1 MGSKSAPPPAPDYKG
16 AAEATAAGNR
26 VAAQQTT
33 VANRPNIITP
43 YGSQTWA
50 NDRKFDQGGY
60 DAELAKYNASVK
72 PGGYETVIDGE
83 GNQTQQWNPG
93 TKPTGDAP
101 DRNSF
106 MTDNWTQNTTLT
118 PATQRALESQQQMQQ
133 GRSDLANS
141 MMGRVSSTLSAPIDT
156 AGLQDWGKRYDGA
169 GPITSGFAMTTPTT
183 TDKIQTSIG
192 STPGYIK
199 SSGDAIY
206 NQATSRLDPR
216 FNQGQSDLDSR
227 LANQGITAGSS
238 AYNRAQD
245 NFSMQRNDAYQSA
258 MNNATA
264 QSAADASRVQGMDI
278 NQGNF
283 GNTAQ
288 QQVFG
293 QNVTANQFQ
302 NQSIGQSNQAQN
314 QNFTQTNANAAY
326 DNNLRIS
333 QFNMQ
338 QQQRLQELN
347 EMNALM
353 TGQQVNMPSMPQF
366 NTATPY
372 GGANYTGAAT
382 AQGQYDMNTYN
393 ANNAS
398 SSGLTS
404 GLFQLGGSAMMAN
417 AMSAAPFML
426 SDSRLKRVVQKLG
439 RLANGLNVYRF
450 KYLGMPETHVGVMAQ
465 EVAHV
470 RPDCVVKT
478 GSGYLAVNYGK
489 LLGA

>member
-1 MGSKSAPPPAPDYKG
+1 MGSKSAAPPAPDYKG

-26 VAAQQTT
+26 VSAQQTT

-43 YGSQTWA
+43 YGSQSWA

-60 DAELAKYNASVK
+60 DAELAKYNASMK
-72 PGGYETVIDGE
+72 PGGYETVIDGD

-93 TKPTGDAP
+93 TKPTGNAP

-133 GRSDLANS
+133 GRSDIANS
-141 MMGRVSSTLSAPIDT
+141 MMSRVASTMSAPINT
-156 AGLQDWGKRYDGA
+156 AGLQGWGKRYDGV
-169 GPITSGFAMTTPTT
+169 GPMTSGFAMNTPTT
-183 TDKIQTSIG
+183 TEKLQTSLG
-192 STPGYIK
+192 RTPEYIK
-199 SSGDAIY
+199 SSGDALY

-216 FNQGQSDLDSR
+216 FNQAQSDLDSR
-227 LANQGITAGSS
+227 LANQGITRGSS
-238 AYNRAQD
+238 AYDRAQ
-245 NFSMQRNDAYQSA
+245 NNMSLQRNDAYQSA
-258 MNNATA
+258 MNSATT
-264 QSAADASRVQGMDI
+264 QSAADATRVQNMDLTAGM
-278 NQGNF
+278 F
-283 GNTAQ
+283 GNNAQ
-288 QQVFG
+288 NQVFN
-293 QNVTANQFQ
+293 QNLTANQFR
-302 NQSIGQSNQAQN
+302 NTSIGQSNTAQN
-314 QNFTQTNANAAY
+314 QAFTQTNANAAY
-326 DNNLRIS
+326 DNNLRIA

-353 TGQQVNMPSMPQF
+353 TGQQVSMPSMPQF
-366 NTATPY
+366 SMATPY
-372 GGANYTGAAT
+372 GGANYTGAAN

-393 ANNAS
+393 ANNAA

-404 GLFQLGGSAMMAN
+404 GLFQLGGSAMMAS
-417 AMSAAPFML
+417 AMM

-439 RLANGLNVYRF
+439 KLANGLSVYRF
-450 KYLGMPETHVGVMAQ
+450 KYLGMPGTHVGVMAQ

-478 GSGYLAVNYGK
+478 GSGYLAVDYDK